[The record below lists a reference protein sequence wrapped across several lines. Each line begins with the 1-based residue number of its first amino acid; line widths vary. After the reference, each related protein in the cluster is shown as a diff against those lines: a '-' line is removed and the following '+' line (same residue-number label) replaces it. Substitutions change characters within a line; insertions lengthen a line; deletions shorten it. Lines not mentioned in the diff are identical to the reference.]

1 MRIAV
6 TGGSGFVGGAL
17 VDSLLDR
24 GDEVWIITRSKDSV
38 KKQRSGLQ
46 VVTWDELDQEPNK
59 LAGVEAIVNLA
70 GESINQRWT
79 DKAKERIMQSRLKA
93 ADRIAKFAG
102 SLEQRPVVVINA
114 SGVSYYGTSET
125 ETFDETSEQRIMDFL
140 SEVVDKWEA
149 AADEIPTDRLVKLRV
164 SLVLGRDGGAF
175 PLMAMPYRLFGGGR
189 VGSGKQWVSWIHM
202 EDMVRLILFCL
213 DNDSVSGPIN
223 ASSPDPVTNDQFG
236 RAIGR
241 AMGRPHWFPVPALL
255 MKTLLGEL
263 SVLLLEGQRVL
274 PLKPQEYGFEFRYAT
289 VDQAMKELVG

>member
-59 LAGVEAIVNLA
+59 LAGVDAIVNLA

-79 DKAKERIMQSRLKA
+79 DKAKERILQSRLKA

-102 SLEQRPVVVINA
+102 SLEQRPAVVINA

-175 PLMAMPYRLFGGGR
+175 PLMALPYRLFGGGR

-241 AMGRPHWFPVPALL
+241 AMGRPHWFPVPAVL

-274 PLKPQEYGFEFRYAT
+274 PRKAQEHGFEFRYAT